1 MFMKLKKNIAI
12 SESGFIFNPEIGT
25 SFTTNS
31 LGVAIL
37 KQLKIKSS
45 QQEIIQSIL
54 KNYEID
60 ETTCEKDLDDF
71 LSMVKQFNLIEE

>member
-1 MFMKLKKNIAI
+1 MKLKKNIAI

-37 KQLKIKSS
+37 KQLKEKTSLGQIKD
-45 QQEIIQSIL
+45 SIV
-54 KNYEID
+54 KNYDID
-60 ETTCEKDLDDF
+60 AITCEKDLDDF
-71 LSMVKQFNLIEE
+71 LRIVNQYNLLEEES

>member
-1 MFMKLKKNIAI
+1 MKLKKNIAI